1 MQTLEDLNAHYKA
14 VRARLNAGPSPK
26 PVELAPPPPAAPE
39 PAPVIFMT
47 VPAFP
52 FTPAQLILQEVADK
66 HGITVKDMK
75 GRCRKNK
82 FSRARQ
88 EAAYIIKERLGMSL
102 PKIGRILGNK
112 DHTTILHGIR
122 KHAFRNNLP
131 PLILSKELRAHTDLI
146 EKEIS
151 HESSV

>member
-14 VRARLNAGPSPK
+14 VRARLNAGPPPK
-26 PVELAPPPPAAPE
+26 LVAPPPPP
-39 PAPVIFMT
+39 PPTIVIMSA
-47 VPAFP
+47 PAFP
-52 FTPAQLILQEVADK
+52 LTPAQLILQEVADK

-75 GRCRKNK
+75 GDCRKNK

-88 EAAYIIKERLGMSL
+88 EAAYIIKDRLGMSL

-112 DHTTILHGIR
+112 DHTTVLHGIR

-131 PLILSKELRAHTDLI
+131 PLIFSKEIRVHNALI

-151 HESSV
+151 HENSV